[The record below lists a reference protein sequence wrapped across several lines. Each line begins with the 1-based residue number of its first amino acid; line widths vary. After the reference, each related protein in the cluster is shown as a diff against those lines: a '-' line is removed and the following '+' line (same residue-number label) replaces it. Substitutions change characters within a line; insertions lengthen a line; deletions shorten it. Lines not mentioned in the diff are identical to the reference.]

1 MFGAIQKS
9 NLFPKRPS
17 VPSGGSTLARKVL
30 GRAVL
35 GGIAKSVP
43 AIKSSVPIVGGHTDR
58 NLEVVGSSGAAKA
71 FECGCL
77 VVVISL
83 FGDVLGDK
91 VFR

>member
-1 MFGAIQKS
+1 MLGAIPES

-17 VPSGGSTLARKVL
+17 VLSGGSTLARKVL
-30 GRAVL
+30 GRTVL

-43 AIKSSVPIVGGHTDR
+43 AIESSVPIVGGHTNR
-58 NLEVVGSSGAAKA
+58 NLEVVGSSGAAEV

-83 FGDVLGDK
+83 FGDILGDK
-91 VFR
+91 VLR